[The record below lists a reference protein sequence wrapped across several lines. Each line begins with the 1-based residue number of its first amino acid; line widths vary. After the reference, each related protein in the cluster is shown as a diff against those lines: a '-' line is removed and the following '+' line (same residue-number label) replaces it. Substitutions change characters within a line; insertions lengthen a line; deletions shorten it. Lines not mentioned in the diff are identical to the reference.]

1 MPKGKL
7 RLLIGVFAVLLI
19 ALYYALLIT
28 LSKPA
33 VIEKELV
40 RTVESMTGGKFQSQ
54 GFKLSYFPTLQSEFS
69 GASLLIPGAGE
80 LAFRAEKVNFRFGFL
95 AILLKRANLTSIEIE
110 EGSVHVSL
118 VPAGFARSVDINHLK
133 LKARLLR
140 SFSRIQLQW
149 QGDLEGIQKSFSGKS
164 IIGIGNPGKPDW
176 KDISIGGDVN
186 LKEFPLT
193 YLKGSFLD
201 AQHIQ
206 IKEGLAN
213 GQFHLQ
219 KEAQD
224 PWVFAKGRA
233 QLINFIY
240 EIQTDTDRAL
250 SPAVNTDL
258 DLEFGCQPLEQQFSL
273 MKSVLTMPF
282 GKVQVSGRYLANSR
296 EIKEMRFTFSDLML
310 ELFPQYYLPFR
321 EAVPFNLGFSGKSN
335 LEMTTEGSLDK
346 LSFHGNWDLSTTF
359 LSYAD
364 FFSKPKDIPCNLGF
378 DLLLKNNEILAGDFS
393 LKLNDAGFKGA
404 LANYNIRKGE
414 GDLNIISNKF
424 LLERWLPLL
433 PALSGY
439 GLSGEIKLLANFSGN
454 LFDHPQDVKMMLNVI
469 VEKGQLSKG
478 ADSLNGIYFAM
489 DYSPISLEVKQGQ
502 VLAGKSPLF
511 FNMTVFDPKTQP
523 LLKMNLH
530 SDQADLTKLL
540 NAADNLGGKLI
551 PSEAGK
557 MVRQLKPLTQLMLP
571 EGQTVNN
578 FQMDLEMKANE
589 ITVNDLKGQA
599 YDGDFH
605 AVGKVTP
612 GAADKLYAGELGID
626 HLSLAKFFD
635 RNPSVPNLMH
645 GNFFLK
651 SSFQGKSLDPEH
663 WRETFSGSGIV
674 SMTNGEF
681 NSFSVMNTLSGV
693 SGLAAL
699 AAKAVDVT
707 GFDDFQAD
715 FKAENGKFTSEKI
728 SMISSEIKAE
738 GSGEI
743 SFDGILNY
751 RINAYLSV
759 PAIKDVLGPD
769 FGGSSESQGDYLG
782 PIPML
787 LSGEAHQPELK
798 TDPSGIAEFTE
809 NFAKKKTQ
817 KVLRTFLPEDLLF
830 KRPTKS

>member
-7 RLLIGVFAVLLI
+7 RLLIAAAAALLI
-19 ALYYALLIT
+19 ASYYSLLVFA
-28 LSKPA
+28 SKPA
-33 VIEKELV
+33 AIEKELI
-40 RTVESMTGGKFQSQ
+40 RTVESMTGGKFQAQ
-54 GFKLSYFPTLQSEFS
+54 GFKLAYFPTLQSEFKD
-69 GASLLIPGAGE
+69 AELLIPDAGGVS
-80 LAFRAEKVNFRFGFL
+80 LKAGKIKFRFGFL
-95 AILLKRANLTSIEIE
+95 AVLLKRPNLTAIEAE
-110 EGSVHVSL
+110 EGSLHFSL
-118 VPAGFARSVDINHLK
+118 VPAGFSRSIDINHVK

-149 QGDLEGIQKSFSGKS
+149 QGDLEGVKKSFGGKAVL
-164 IIGIGNPGKPDW
+164 GIKNPGKPDW
-176 KDISIGGDVN
+176 KDVFISGDVS

-193 YLKGSFLD
+193 YLKGEILD
-201 AQHIQ
+201 AQRLQ
-206 IKEGLAN
+206 IKEGTVS
-213 GQFHLQ
+213 GQYHIQ
-219 KEAQD
+219 KENQD
-224 PWVFAKGRA
+224 PWVFAKGNA
-233 QLINFIY
+233 QLVNFIY

-258 DLEFGCQPLEQQFSL
+258 EIELGWQPLEKQFAL
-273 MKSVLTMPF
+273 TKSVLLMPF
-282 GKVQVSGRYLANSR
+282 GKVQISGSYLANTR

-335 LEMTTEGSLDK
+335 LEMTTQGALDQ

-393 LKLNDAGFKGA
+393 LKMNDAGFKGA
-404 LANYNIRKGE
+404 LANYSLKTGE

-478 ADSLNGIYFAM
+478 EDALSGIYFAM

-502 VLAGKSPLF
+502 VLAGKAPMF
-511 FNMTVFDPKTQP
+511 FSLTVFDPQTQP
-523 LLKMNLH
+523 HSKINLH
-530 SDQADLTKLL
+530 SDQADVTRLLT
-540 NAADNLGGKLI
+540 AVDRLGGKLL
-551 PSEAGK
+551 PSEAEK
-557 MVRQLKPLTQLMLP
+557 VVRQVKPLTQALLP
-571 EGQTVNN
+571 AGQTVNQ
-578 FQMDLEMKANE
+578 FQMDLEMKGNDILINE
-589 ITVNDLKGQA
+589 LKGEA
-599 YDGDFH
+599 YEGTFH

-612 GAADKLYAGELGID
+612 GDPVKLYAGDLELN
-626 HLSLAKFFD
+626 HLNLAKFFA
-635 RNPSVPNLMH
+635 RNSGESSLMH
-645 GNFFLK
+645 GSLFLK
-651 SSFQGKSLDPEH
+651 AGFQGKSLESEH
-663 WRETFSGSGIV
+663 WRDSFFSTGMV

-693 SGLAAL
+693 SGLTAL
-699 AAKAVDVT
+699 AAKSVNVT

-715 FKAENGKFTSEKI
+715 FKTENGKFLTEKV
-728 SMISSEIKAE
+728 SLMSSELKAD
-738 GSGEI
+738 GSGEV
-743 SFDGILNY
+743 SFDGTLNY
-751 RINAYLSV
+751 RMNTYLSV
-759 PAIKDVLGPD
+759 PAIKDVLGTD
-769 FGGSSESQGDYLG
+769 FVNGSQADYLG

-787 LSGEAHQPELK
+787 LSGDFNQPELK

-809 NFAKKKTQ
+809 NFTKKKTQ

-830 KRPTKS
+830 KRPTNS